1 MRRLAMGKDAMS
13 LIYPASILLRF
24 TLIQGRVIVLKRVNR
39 GNMPKSSY
47 SIYAFSYFGM
57 HVVSNYGH

>member
-1 MRRLAMGKDAMS
+1 MGKVTVS
-13 LIYPASILLRF
+13 LFYPAGILLRF
-24 TLIQGRVIVLKRVNR
+24 TLIQGRVVVSKTVNR
-39 GNMPKSSY
+39 GNMPKSSS

>member
-1 MRRLAMGKDAMS
+1 MGKDTVS
-13 LIYPASILLRF
+13 LFYRAGILLRF
-24 TLIQGRVIVLKRVNR
+24 PLIQGSAIVSKTVNR

-47 SIYAFSYFGM
+47 SIYAFSCFGM

>member
-1 MRRLAMGKDAMS
+1 MGKDTLS
-13 LIYPASILLRF
+13 LFYPAGILLIF
-24 TLIQGRVIVLKRVNR
+24 TLIQGRVIVLKMVNR

-57 HVVSNYGH
+57 HVVSNYNH

>member
-1 MRRLAMGKDAMS
+1 MRRLTMGKDTLS
-13 LIYPASILLRF
+13 LFYPAGILLIF
-24 TLIQGRVIVLKRVNR
+24 TLIQGRVIVLKMVNR

-57 HVVSNYGH
+57 HVVSNYNH